1 MSSEKKKVKFKKVK
15 KFFDN
20 FDGQC
25 SDAWLTDIINGE
37 IDIEKLKELINNDKK
52 YPSSFEGLYYREEI
66 NEQREAITINYNHQF
81 SCWTMAAMER

>member
-37 IDIEKLKELINNDKK
+37 INIEKLKELINNDKK
-52 YPSSFEGLYYREEI
+52 YPSSFEGLYYRKET
-66 NEQREAITINYNHQF
+66 NE
-81 SCWTMAAMER
+81 

>member
-1 MSSEKKKVKFKKVK
+1 MKNE

-37 IDIEKLKELINNDKK
+37 INMKKLKELINNDKK
-52 YPSSFEGLYYREEI
+52 YPSSFEGLYK
-66 NEQREAITINYNHQF
+66 
-81 SCWTMAAMER
+81 

>member
-1 MSSEKKKVKFKKVK
+1 MRNKKVTFKKVK

-37 IDIEKLKELINNDKK
+37 INMKKLKELINNDEK
-52 YPSSFEGLYYREEI
+52 YPLFFKGLYK
-66 NEQREAITINYNHQF
+66 
-81 SCWTMAAMER
+81 

>member
-1 MSSEKKKVKFKKVK
+1 MKNEKVTFEKVK

-37 IDIEKLKELINNDKK
+37 INMKKLKELINNDKK
-52 YPSSFEGLYYREEI
+52 YPSSFEGLYKWKKIYQLKI
-66 NEQREAITINYNHQF
+66 
-81 SCWTMAAMER
+81 M